1 MTDRKAQHQA
11 RAQLVR
17 EGTRTLARATITDYR
32 QASYETARAE
42 AREHVRREYE
52 EARDAAAEKELFGT
66 PPEHRGTPTSIA
78 DIDALLTSIWTGEP
92 EPVPAKPRTAA
103 DLLARLNARHKN

>member
-32 QASYETARAE
+32 AASYETALKAE
-42 AREHVRREYE
+42 QERITREVHA
-52 EARDAAAEKELFGT
+52 ARDAAARELLEGSQ
-66 PPEHRGTPTSIA
+66 PVELSAPHAAPSY
-78 DIDALLTSIWTGEP
+78 WTGEP
-92 EPVPAKPRTAA
+92 APLPKPDTKAG
-103 DLLARLNARHKN
+103 LLDRLNARHKN